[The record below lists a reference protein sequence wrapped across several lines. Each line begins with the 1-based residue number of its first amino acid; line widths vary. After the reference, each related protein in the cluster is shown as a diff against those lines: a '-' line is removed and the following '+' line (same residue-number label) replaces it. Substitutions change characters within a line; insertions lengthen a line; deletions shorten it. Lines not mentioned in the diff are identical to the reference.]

1 MKRSLVVGVM
11 VLAGIALFAG
21 ETSGPAGQIPLCR
34 TEGSCVFHL
43 TMPEFEIIP
52 LDNDEVRIGM
62 PGVGYRQYPGHP
74 RLPMPTYT
82 FALPPG
88 SEVVSVDV
96 SGNRRELPGTYLV
109 EASLPALPLGATN
122 TTLNNLHVLY
132 KETRARVYSGEEK
145 LSDHL
150 GEIHATGERREYSLV
165 TVAVYPFAYD
175 PVSGSLYFTTDVT
188 VSIRYAPVSEEH
200 AEFIARFIRKGTL
213 YPDVPEHIYNK
224 DEAREWYRPSERV
237 LANPRMLIL
246 TTAALKDST
255 SLYRQ
260 WRRHTGFEVSVATVE
275 DIAGSTS
282 GVDLPQKIR
291 NWLRGHAAD
300 YDYLLIIGHH
310 ANIPMRVLAPFNN
323 GNAGWWPDLADIP
336 SDIYYGDLSKPDE
349 ESWNEDGDSYY
360 GEALSAGGF
369 VDPQDAPDLEMELH
383 VGRINSS
390 FATTVPSILEQTWLF
405 EYDKNTTYKETSVL
419 AGGILWY
426 PNENGGGY
434 PGYDGAHYMELLM
447 SNGIIKE
454 SRATTLYEKEGDGP
468 SLYNCDV
475 NFTQTNLKNTLAN
488 TDAGIFVENNHGW
501 KNQFS
506 RCVWHDDGDSIPT
519 DNEFAWPT
527 GLASTDAF
535 LLNTEKPNVAFLLSC
550 LNGYPEDANSLAQA
564 LLNYSSIAVVAH
576 TRSALGRQGW
586 SGPGDGGQNG
596 LYYYVLNNYLKKTTY
611 DHVLGDAVDA
621 GRLQYYNAESRVS
634 KYVNSYGH
642 TLYGDPALRHFGR
655 EGNLPDPAV
664 AEKTPILSPTS
675 LDVDFENRIS
685 FSLPE
690 PTDVRIEVW
699 DAAGRKVQ
707 TLFEDHSSAGTHT
720 LSWDSSGLPS
730 GAYFITLRTKAITR
744 TAKAVVIQ

>member
-1 MKRSLVVGVM
+1 MKRSLVVGMM
-11 VLAGIALFAG
+11 VLAAIALFAG
-21 ETSGPAGQIPLCR
+21 ENPSTAGQIPLCR
-34 TEGSCVFHL
+34 IEGSCVYRL
-43 TMPEFEIIP
+43 TMPDFEIIP

-62 PGVGYRQYPGHP
+62 PGAGYRQYPGHP

-96 SGNRRELPGTYLV
+96 SGNRCELPGTYLV

-132 KETRARVYSGEEK
+132 EETRSRVYSGEEK
-145 LSDHL
+145 LPDLL

-175 PVSGSLYFTTDVT
+175 PLSGVLSFARDVT

-200 AEFIARFIRKGTL
+200 AEFVARFIRKGTL

-224 DEAREWYRPSERV
+224 GEAREWYRPSSRV

-260 WRRHTGFEVSVATVE
+260 WRRHTGFDVGVVTKE
-275 DIAGSTS
+275 DILSSS
-282 GVDLPQKIR
+282 GGDDTPQKIR

-310 ANIPMRVLAPFNN
+310 ADIPMRVLAPFNN

-369 VDPQDAPDLEMELH
+369 EDPQDAPDLEMELH

-426 PNENGGGY
+426 PNQNGGGY

-447 SNGIIKE
+447 NSGIIKG
-454 SRATTLYEKEGDGP
+454 SPATTLYEKEGDGP
-468 SLYNCDV
+468 SLYSCDV
-475 NFTQTNLKNTLAN
+475 NFTQSNLKNTLKN

-501 KNQFS
+501 RNQFS
-506 RCVWHDDGDSIPT
+506 RCVWHDDGDGVPM

-527 GLASTDAF
+527 GLANTDAF
-535 LLNTEKPNVAFLLSC
+535 MLNTEKPNVAFLLSC
-550 LNGYPEDANSLAQA
+550 LNGYPEDAHSLAQD
-564 LLNYSSIAVVAH
+564 LLNYSSVAVVAH

-586 SGPGDGGQNG
+586 SGPQDGGQNG
-596 LYYYVLNNYLKKTTY
+596 LYYYVLDNYLKKTTY

-664 AEKTPILSPTS
+664 AEKTPPVSPTS

-690 PTDVRIEVW
+690 PAEVRIEVW
-699 DAAGRKVQ
+699 DACGRKVETLMDGHVDAGIQ
-707 TLFEDHSSAGTHT
+707 TVEWNTAGF
-720 LSWDSSGLPS
+720 PS
-730 GAYFITLRTKAITR
+730 GAYFITLRSEGITKS
-744 TAKAVVIQ
+744 AKTIVIR